1 MNGAV
6 PPVPDSEQVFRLIYR
21 SRNQIPLDQRKPE
34 PGALFSSARSS
45 NKKARIT
52 GALLTSGD
60 WFAQVL
66 EGDETAIRA
75 LFAKIEQDQRHDH
88 VTILDS
94 RTVGQRVFSR
104 WAMARVG
111 AEGEADIPL
120 IAHADGISPAA
131 RRATTPEQDS
141 VLDVLREAARGDV
154 PAR

>member
-1 MNGAV
+1 VNGAA
-6 PPVPDSEQVFRLIYR
+6 PVSDSAEVFRLIYR
-21 SRNQIPLDQRKPE
+21 SRNRIPLDQRKPE
-34 PGALFSSARSS
+34 LGTLFSSARSS
-45 NKKARIT
+45 NKKAHIT

-66 EGDETAIRA
+66 EGDETVVRA

-88 VTILDS
+88 VTVLDS
-94 RTVGQRVFSR
+94 RMVGQRVFSR

-111 AEGEADIPL
+111 AEREADIPL
-120 IAHADGISPAA
+120 IAHVDGISPAA

-141 VLDVLREAARGDV
+141 VLDVLREAARSDV